1 MDMAFAPEDEAW
13 REEVRAF
20 MRDNLPAVVAHKVH
34 NGFAV
39 AREEIRDWHTKLHKQ
54 RWVVPN
60 WPPEWGGPDPAWTVT
75 QKYIYDEE
83 ATLAGAPRLISF
95 GITMCGPVL
104 MRYGTDEQKN
114 DFLPK
119 IASGEWTFCQGYS
132 EPGSGSDLASL
143 KMKAERDGD
152 DFMLNGQKIWTTSA
166 HMADW
171 IFCLVRTS
179 VREKRQEGITFIL
192 VDMNTPGLEVKPL
205 ITIEG
210 TREVNQVF
218 FTDVRVPAANVIGEV
233 DDGWSV
239 AKYLLGHERMGGGAL
254 GGLKKSLEQ
263 LKKIARE
270 EDGDSDSKLIDD
282 PAFARK
288 ISEVDIELMTLE
300 VQMLRL
306 LSKMSADAE
315 MGLEASMIKIRRSEI
330 IQRLSELKM
339 EAVGYYAN
347 PFVLGALEQ
356 GWNEEPIG
364 GADYINALAAQY
376 FNNRK
381 HSIFAGSNEIQHNII
396 AKRVL
401 NL

>member
-1 MDMAFAPEDEAW
+1 MDMAFDAKDEAW
-13 REEVRAF
+13 REEVRSF
-20 MRDNLPAVVAHKVH
+20 MRENLPPDVAHKVH
-34 NGFAV
+34 NGFGV
-39 AREEIRDWHTKLHKQ
+39 SKPEIMDWHAKLYAK
-54 RWVVPN
+54 RWVAPN
-60 WPPEWGGPDPAWTVT
+60 WPAQWGGPDPAWTVT

-83 ATLAGAPRLISF
+83 ASLAGAPRLILF

-114 DFLPK
+114 EFLPK
-119 IASGEWTFCQGYS
+119 IVAGERIFCQGYS

-152 DFMLNGQKIWTTSA
+152 HFVLNGQKIWTTSA

-179 VREKRQEGITFIL
+179 NTGKRQEGITFIL
-192 VDMNTPGLEVKPL
+192 VDMATPGVTVKPL

-210 TREVNQVF
+210 TREVNEVF
-218 FTDVRVPAANVIGEV
+218 FDDVRVPATNVIGEV

-270 EDGDSDSKLIDD
+270 EPTGGDGALIDD
-282 PAFARK
+282 SAFAAK
-288 ISEVDIELMTLE
+288 VYETEIELTTLE

-306 LSKMSADAE
+306 LSKMSADRE

-330 IQRLSELKM
+330 IQRLAELKM

-347 PFVLGALEQ
+347 PFVLGAMEQ

-381 HSIFAGSNEIQHNII
+381 QSIFAGSNEIQHNII

-401 NL
+401 GL